1 METVEVE
8 ILTQTVTA
16 QYGVLS
22 QGDILRT
29 SPEFAKHLV
38 EDASAAKYTKAKA
51 KKDEPTEAE
60 LQKLAAAAVEDT
72 KSKKK

>member
-1 METVEVE
+1 MELVEVE
-8 ILTQTVTA
+8 ILTQTVTQ

-38 EDASAAKYTKAKA
+38 EDASAAKYTKAKKAEPVEEPKGKA
-51 KKDEPTEAE
+51 KAK
-60 LQKLAAAAVEDT
+60 
-72 KSKKK
+72 

>member
-1 METVEVE
+1 MELVEVE
-8 ILTQTVTA
+8 ILTQTVTQ

-51 KKDEPTEAE
+51 VEEPKGKA
-60 LQKLAAAAVEDT
+60 KA
-72 KSKKK
+72 K

>member
-1 METVEVE
+1 MELVEVE
-8 ILTQTVTA
+8 ILTQTVTQ

-38 EDASAAKYTKAKA
+38 EDASAAKYTKAKKADAEASEDPKPA
-51 KKDEPTEAE
+51 KK
-60 LQKLAAAAVEDT
+60 K
-72 KSKKK
+72 

>member
-1 METVEVE
+1 MQIVEVE
-8 ILTQTVTA
+8 ILTQAVTA

-38 EDASAAKYTKAKA
+38 EDAGAAKYTQTKQEPAKA
-51 KKDEPTEAE
+51 EKPIAK
-60 LQKLAAAAVEDT
+60 T
-72 KSKKK
+72 K